1 MKAPQRKGPCRSQA
15 SSVDPVSFPAM
26 PTTGIKPEFKT
37 KPKMQSLIV
46 KRSVVL
52 GGHKTSVSLG
62 PLQQRR
68 RVRGLFA
75 RGAGGLGHALCYDA
89 YSRHCRDCNDGHG
102 RGARRSLPSE
112 ARAAV
117 AATRPNDGNPT
128 G

>member
-1 MKAPQRKGPCRSQA
+1 MKAPQRKRPCRSQA

-37 KPKMQSLIV
+37 KPKMKSLIV

-75 RGAGGLGHALCYDA
+75 GRGGGLGHALGYDA
-89 YSRHCRDCNDGHG
+89 YSRHCRDCNHGHG
-102 RGARRSLPSE
+102 R
-112 ARAAV
+112 
-117 AATRPNDGNPT
+117 
-128 G
+128 